1 MFKQYKLKNYHFDLI
16 IYVVILSII
25 GIMLIG
31 SAKESVQNK
40 QILGF
45 IGGLIIMVIVS
56 LMDYSVIA
64 GDRGNRCK
72 G

>member
-56 LMDYSVIA
+56 LMDLINIVFQ
-64 GDRGNRCK
+64 
-72 G
+72 